1 MKKAWATA
9 QAFFSFIMVGI
20 LQSASRC
27 LLSPDAAVLA
37 RTFSSMSFHNQ
48 PARLLKTDTTKPEDA
63 SVSGMPMA
71 MTMMV
76 DSMVRMVQTGRGA
89 GSKRS

>member
-1 MKKAWATA
+1 MNKGLGYGSGP
-9 QAFFSFIMVGI
+9 FSFIMDWTQ
-20 LQSASRC
+20 QSASHC
-27 LLSPDAAVLA
+27 LLSRDAAVLA

-48 PARLLKTDTTKPEDA
+48 PARQLKTDTTKPEDA

-76 DSMVRMVQTGRGA
+76 DSMVRMVQIGRGA

>member
-1 MKKAWATA
+1 
-9 QAFFSFIMVGI
+9 
-20 LQSASRC
+20 
-27 LLSPDAAVLA
+27 
-37 RTFSSMSFHNQ
+37 MSFHNQ

-63 SVSGMPMA
+63 PVSGMPMA

>member
-1 MKKAWATA
+1 
-9 QAFFSFIMVGI
+9 
-20 LQSASRC
+20 
-27 LLSPDAAVLA
+27 
-37 RTFSSMSFHNQ
+37 MSFHNQ